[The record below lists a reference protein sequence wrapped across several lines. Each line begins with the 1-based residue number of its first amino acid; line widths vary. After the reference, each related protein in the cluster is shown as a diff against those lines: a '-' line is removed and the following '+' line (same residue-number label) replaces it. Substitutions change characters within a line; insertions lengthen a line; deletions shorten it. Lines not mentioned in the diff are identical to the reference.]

1 MNIFIKSLSHDL
13 IFSKLQAV
21 VISDGLNA
29 IPMRFGDLFDALANL
44 PGLFGFRF
52 GQNRILSFAFH
63 KSGAAASVAL
73 ANDGIAFPV
82 ADNDRRAFINA
93 GAVGDASP
101 AVVCA
106 IAFTV
111 FLPTTQV
118 DMEIAALAFVLVDIE
133 VNPFVADGNALLDGK
148 AARDLFRAP
157 ILADQGIHGYVF
169 CVKPAFIKA

>member
-1 MNIFIKSLSHDL
+1 MGKINICIKSLSYDL
-13 IFSKLQAV
+13 MFRKLQAV

-44 PGLFGFRF
+44 PSLFGFRF

-101 AVVCA
+101 AVLCA

-111 FLPTTQV
+111 FLPATQV
-118 DMEIAALAFVLVDIE
+118 GMEIAALAFVLVDI
-133 VNPFVADGNALLDGK
+133 
-148 AARDLFRAP
+148 
-157 ILADQGIHGYVF
+157 
-169 CVKPAFIKA
+169 